1 MLPTLSPPRAGH
13 QLSLLQV
20 GLSGGWQYL
29 WRYSGFDRRGRFPGY
44 SQVINA
50 YRDRL
55 IGKEGHQGAYFY
67 LLTYARRPELTATEG
82 AAQLTAV
89 VKPVL
94 ERVSKEASQR
104 AVSLRG
110 FCARRQGLGR
120 ALLCRIRA
128 SRHPNLQAEMCMR
141 GQGAC
146 RLGRL
151 NTSSGVVSRW
161 PT

>member
-1 MLPTLSPPRAGH
+1 
-13 QLSLLQV
+13 V

-94 ERVSKEASQR
+94 ERVSAELVVQR
-104 AVSLRG
+104 
-110 FCARRQGLGR
+110 F
-120 ALLCRIRA
+120 
-128 SRHPNLQAEMCMR
+128 
-141 GQGAC
+141 
-146 RLGRL
+146 
-151 NTSSGVVSRW
+151 
-161 PT
+161 